1 MDAYGRKNQHRVITL
16 ALSIISGIIV
26 IVVTAASILT
36 SGIFPK
42 QIRTLASTR
51 ASEIFETNI
60 HNEVKSLK
68 DAVQK
73 IEERIGSPANLP
85 QEAVVGVEIEK
96 LKDLMG
102 ELNLREKKIEEIMLQ
117 SPSKGSAIS
126 KASRTRNSRA
136 LHRKT

>member
-1 MDAYGRKNQHRVITL
+1 
-16 ALSIISGIIV
+16 
-26 IVVTAASILT
+26 
-36 SGIFPK
+36 
-42 QIRTLASTR
+42 LASTR